1 MVVEQAIGRLGD
13 LNLSADQELERFYGR
28 NDEIGMI
35 AQTTHRVCGCL
46 RKTIDDVG
54 RILGEIAG
62 GNLAV
67 DVTEN
72 VSYYI
77 GDFQALSK
85 SLQSIH
91 ANLMNV
97 IRDISQVA
105 NQVDTSA
112 NQVSTE
118 AQALSQGTMEQA
130 ASIDGLVSN
139 VSAITSQIQNST
151 VRYSSA
157 GELVDKATGYAAEA
171 DQKMEQL
178 SAVTRNIDR
187 SSAQIVTVIKRSRP
201 LPLPASSRRR

>member
-72 VSYYI
+72 ASYYI
-77 GDFQALSK
+77 GDF
-85 SLQSIH
+85 
-91 ANLMNV
+91 
-97 IRDISQVA
+97 
-105 NQVDTSA
+105 
-112 NQVSTE
+112 
-118 AQALSQGTMEQA
+118 QALSQGTMEQA

-139 VSAITSQIQNST
+139 VSAITSQILKTARCAAAAPASWWIKPRATRRRPTRRWN
-151 VRYSSA
+151 SSA
-157 GELVDKATGYAAEA
+157 PSPGILTVPQPK
-171 DQKMEQL
+171 L
-178 SAVTRNIDR
+178 SR
-187 SSAQIVTVIKRSRP
+187 
-201 LPLPASSRRR
+201 

>member
-72 VSYYI
+72 ASYYI

-97 IRDISQVA
+97 IRDISQV
-105 NQVDTSA
+105 DISA

-139 VSAITSQIQNST
+139 VSAITSQILKTARCAAAAPASWWIKPRATRRRPTRRWN
-151 VRYSSA
+151 SSA
-157 GELVDKATGYAAEA
+157 PSPGILTVPQPK
-171 DQKMEQL
+171 L
-178 SAVTRNIDR
+178 SR
-187 SSAQIVTVIKRSRP
+187 
-201 LPLPASSRRR
+201 